1 MAKPDDDFID
11 ITAPAGNPASATAPK
26 TSEVDFDIGAGAQET
41 RAAANTE
48 PVDYTKTMIMRK
60 PPVPKASADTDHAAT
75 KATGATPVA
84 PPRATPPSAG
94 TDAPAASGGARLWV
108 GIAVAVI
115 AAIVVWWVMRR

>member
-11 ITAPAGNPASATAPK
+11 ITAPAGNPASPTSPK
-26 TSEVDFDIGAGAQET
+26 VSEVDFDIGAGPKET

-60 PPVPKASADTDHAAT
+60 PPVPKATPDTDQAGARAA
-75 KATGATPVA
+75 GAAPVA
-84 PPRATPPSAG
+84 PPRATPASASA
-94 TDAPAASGGARLWV
+94 DEAPATGGSKLWI

-115 AAIVVWWVMRR
+115 VVVVAWWVMRR